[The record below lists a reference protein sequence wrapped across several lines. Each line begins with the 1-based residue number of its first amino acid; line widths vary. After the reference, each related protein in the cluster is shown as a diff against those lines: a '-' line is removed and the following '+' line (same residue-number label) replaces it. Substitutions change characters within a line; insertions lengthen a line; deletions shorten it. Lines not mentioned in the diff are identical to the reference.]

1 MSSKRQQIDEYF
13 LNPVPSA
20 GKMLDSEGLDQ
31 DDGDRMQAYFNKSGV
46 EDFVPAESNRRTIL
60 PEIEMPDEAYRSK
73 KVHRKDLE
81 EKASSSEE
89 DEEGNSEEGEAE
101 ISEEAL
107 EESQESE
114 LSEEMDLLQQEDA
127 EVKKKRALLKQLEDG
142 DEESDDDINAALD
155 QINQDKTEEGKQ
167 AEVRRADD
175 FEKAEAVST

>member
-81 EKASSSEE
+81 QKVSSSEE

-114 LSEEMDLLQQEDA
+114 LSEEIIPVISGILQVIPKGQG
-127 EVKKKRALLKQLEDG
+127 R
-142 DEESDDDINAALD
+142 DICVFLSVFFYPHHVLSQYLIQYIFFN
-155 QINQDKTEEGKQ
+155 
-167 AEVRRADD
+167 
-175 FEKAEAVST
+175 